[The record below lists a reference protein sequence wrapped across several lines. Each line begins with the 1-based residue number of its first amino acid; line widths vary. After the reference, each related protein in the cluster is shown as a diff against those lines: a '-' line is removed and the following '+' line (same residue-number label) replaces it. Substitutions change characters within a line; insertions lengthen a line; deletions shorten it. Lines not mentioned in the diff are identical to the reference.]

1 MKKMFLFALLLV
13 STFLFSAT
21 GHGLTHCTGGAPL
34 TETLTIQQTSP
45 SEAALALRPI
55 TGDDSLSNTEPFF
68 NGFVS
73 RVGGGESLYY
83 IIVGYPCES
92 LASIV
97 HAQNLIASGHF
108 FPVDV
113 EDLVFQ
119 NTNILSAFELADPW
133 QCLVPGT
140 ILIYDG
146 YLRIRR
152 LRETV
157 KEPAKEPKPD
167 STNILINKWHWDNR
181 NSGDPWQYGNDCAD
195 VVLYPEPW
203 QTLDMVA
210 TAIDSLNCSSTIEID
225 DVLSYNPEITG
236 CQSGNDIPIIFFQCC
251 VSDGKGII
259 HYI

>member
-157 KEPAKEPKPD
+157 KEPAKEPKPE
-167 STNILINKWHWDNR
+167 S
-181 NSGDPWQYGNDCAD
+181 
-195 VVLYPEPW
+195 
-203 QTLDMVA
+203 
-210 TAIDSLNCSSTIEID
+210 
-225 DVLSYNPEITG
+225 TG